1 MYCHLKELRRKC
13 LFDNCFKIQTI
24 IVSLSF
30 FFLFFLNTSN
40 PYILT
45 AQPDEGE
52 LVAKLVSL
60 FSSTV
65 LSVLFGLKTFN
76 VQFKYLSYSKW
87 IVLVLYI
94 FSWSFTVMGMLL
106 VTTNNGNQVRLY
118 HSFCLHSVC

>member
-1 MYCHLKELRRKC
+1 M
-13 LFDNCFKIQTI
+13 
-24 IVSLSF
+24 
-30 FFLFFLNTSN
+30 NTSN
-40 PYILT
+40 SYILT
-45 AQPDEGE
+45 AQPDQGE

-106 VTTNNGNQVRLY
+106 VTTNNGNQIHL
-118 HSFCLHSVC
+118 